1 MNPGIKQNPSSHG
14 AYIPG
19 GEPSDK
25 QIFLF
30 KWDVKQMY
38 FELMA
43 NLTWLV
49 FETTC
54 CEEKDRSGNRK
65 NKLQNY

>member
-43 NLTWLV
+43 NLT
-49 FETTC
+49 
-54 CEEKDRSGNRK
+54 
-65 NKLQNY
+65 